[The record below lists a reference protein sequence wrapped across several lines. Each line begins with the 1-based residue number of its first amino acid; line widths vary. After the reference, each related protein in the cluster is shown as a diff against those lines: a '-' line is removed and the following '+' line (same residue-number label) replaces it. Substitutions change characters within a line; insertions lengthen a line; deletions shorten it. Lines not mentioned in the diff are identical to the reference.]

1 MLETFHVSIFQ
12 YDAHLEFRFPERRE
26 EHDGG
31 VAHLC
36 TVDGTD
42 QREGYCAWASLRSGG
57 VEIQFSSNIGD
68 AHHHAV
74 DARTEDAVVLVLD
87 DYFQSGHYPF
97 EDAFRSSLPMLAGWT
112 ACTRSNTG

>member
-1 MLETFHVSIFQ
+1 MVNSPDDSSEKMSPRVRVRVSLEFASKGPFNVCLKLFTFSIFQ

-42 QREGYCAWASLRSGG
+42 QREGYCAWA
-57 VEIQFSSNIGD
+57 
-68 AHHHAV
+68 
-74 DARTEDAVVLVLD
+74 
-87 DYFQSGHYPF
+87 P
-97 EDAFRSSLPMLAGWT
+97 
-112 ACTRSNTG
+112 